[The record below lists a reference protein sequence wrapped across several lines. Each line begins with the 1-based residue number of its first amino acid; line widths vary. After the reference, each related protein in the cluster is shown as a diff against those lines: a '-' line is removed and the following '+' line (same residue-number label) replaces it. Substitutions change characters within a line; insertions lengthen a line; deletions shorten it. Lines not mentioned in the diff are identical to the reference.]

1 MLNRNDDQNEAKK
14 MVLFCVAAASMV
26 LLLFLAMLYM
36 HESKQVT
43 KHVVKEQVE
52 EAPLEEEVEVGKS
65 NIVSED
71 LDFWDMYDEDK
82 YTDNEEDDEAE
93 EERTTKRKSSNAFNS
108 STKRKSYTDDDDEL
122 VSESMNSRNNKDK
135 EDMDDGK
142 HIKVISRDGKAEW
155 FEILEDLKKNNYK
168 FDEYLTYDNSYLKY
182 SSSDIKSFNGIDIS
196 SKLGVI
202 DFTKVKN
209 AGVDFIMI
217 KVAARGYESG
227 QVTIDERFV
236 EYANGATAAG
246 IPIGLYVNSQAI
258 TDVEAVEEANF
269 AVAAA
274 ANYNVKYPIAIDLTE
289 VTNDKARTDKLTN
302 TERTAIVKKFCETV
316 AGYGKTPAICA
327 SRDFLISKLDLLD
340 LTDYDVWLKD
350 EAVTADYMRV
360 EHISGGDEDD
370 DDDTSSS
377 SSSSSSS
384 STSKRA
390 TSSSSEIEE
399 DRPEYLGTDYPYL
412 FKLWKY
418 TEKGSINGIE
428 SPVNMDMSFV
438 NYAER

>member
-71 LDFWDMYDEDK
+71 LDFWDMYDKDE
-82 YTDNEEDDEAE
+82 YTDDEEDEVE
-93 EERTTKRKSSNAFNS
+93 EKKTINKKSSNAFNS
-108 STKRKSYTDDDDEL
+108 STKRKAFTEDDDE
-122 VSESMNSRNNKDK
+122 SINESMNSRSSKDK

-142 HIKVISRDGKAEW
+142 HIKVTSRDGKAEW
-155 FEILEDLKKNNYK
+155 FEILEDLKKNSYK
-168 FDEYLTYDNSYLKY
+168 FDEYLTYDNGYLKY
-182 SSSDIKSFNGIDIS
+182 SSSDVKSYNGIDIS

-202 DFTKVKN
+202 DFAKVKN

-236 EYANGATAAG
+236 EYANGATTAG
-246 IPIGLYVNSQAI
+246 IPIGLFVNSQAI

-289 VTNDKARTDKLTN
+289 VTNDKARTDKLN
-302 TERTAIVKKFCETV
+302 NEERTAIVKKFCETV

-327 SRDFLISKLDLLD
+327 SRDFLITKLNLAD

-360 EHISGGDEDD
+360 EHISGDDEDDEDD
-370 DDDTSSS
+370 DK

-384 STSKRA
+384 STSKRT
-390 TSSSSEIEE
+390 TSSSSEMEE
-399 DRPEYLGTDYPYL
+399 NKLDYVGTDYPYL